1 MATTHRRTWYPLSPG
16 APTRAGRAVAAP
28 VDPLTGPQQALA
40 GRVVT
45 MDDGFTVK
53 TDAVIYIESGVIVAI
68 QDRAQ
73 PAPAGF
79 ADVRVVSTEG
89 TIFPGLIELHNHMC
103 YNALPL
109 WFPVPRRFSNRDQW
123 ARLEDYRRLISGP
136 MTVIGRTPTLL
147 PALVRYVEAKCLLGG
162 VTTTQG
168 IRLASNAGVSR
179 YYRGLVR
186 NVEQTDDPDLP
197 EADARIAD
205 VAAKDARAFEVRLEK
220 ASGRNC
226 LLLHLSEGKD
236 EAARRHFQA
245 LEVKP
250 GRWAISDALAGIHAA
265 ALTPEDFDVLAAN
278 EGSMVWS
285 PLSNLLLYGDTARV
299 DAARAA
305 GVTIGLGSD
314 WSPSGSKNLLGE
326 LKVAAVVNDSRGGV
340 FSARDLVAM
349 ATRNGAAILK
359 WSKALGSLE
368 AGKRADLLVIAGTSG
383 DPYASLIEALETDIR
398 LVMINGIARYGVSD
412 LMDRLAP
419 RHQTVR
425 VGGESRRL
433 YLRQATSDPDVAHVS
448 LRTATSA
455 LRRAFRDIARLAR
468 ALEKPAPPRASRA
481 LDEPE
486 PVVWSLALDE
496 LHETGMALRPR
507 LPYGGPRD
515 FTGPRRLSPRA
526 PAAASLS
533 GLLSPI
539 ALDPLTVAD
548 DGRFLESLGEQPN
561 LPDAVKAGVPDLY

>member
-1 MATTHRRTWYPLSPG
+1 MTAPRNWYPLEPEGPS
-16 APTRAGRAVAAP
+16 RAARAAAVP
-28 VDPLTGPQQALA
+28 IDPLTGPRQALA

-45 MDDGFTVK
+45 MDDDFTVK
-53 TDAVIYIESGVIVAI
+53 SDAVLYIDGGAIVAI
-68 QDRAQ
+68 LDRTQ
-73 PAPAGF
+73 PAPPGF
-79 ADVRVVSTEG
+79 ADVRVVGTGG

-109 WFPVPRRFSNRDQW
+109 WFPVPKQFGNRDQW
-123 ARLEDYRRLISGP
+123 ARLKDYRRLISGP
-136 MTVIGRTPTLL
+136 MTVIGRTPSLL

-205 VAAKDARAFEVRLEK
+205 VAAKDARAFEARLEK
-220 ASGRNC
+220 ASGHNC

-265 ALTPEDFDVLAAN
+265 ALTPQDFDILAAN
-278 EGSMVWS
+278 DGAMVWS

-305 GVTIGLGSD
+305 GVPIGLGSD

-326 LKVAAVVNDSRGGV
+326 LKVAAVVSDSRGGV

-359 WSKALGSLE
+359 WSKVLGSLE
-368 AGKRADLLVIAGTSG
+368 AGKRADLLVIGGTGG
-383 DPYASLIEALETDIR
+383 DPYASLIEALESDIR
-398 LVMINGIARYGVSD
+398 LVMINGVARYGVNV
-412 LMDRLAP
+412 LIDRLAP

-433 YLRQATSDPDVAHVS
+433 YLRQATADPDVAHVS
-448 LRTATSA
+448 LRTATST
-455 LRRAFRDIARLAR
+455 LRRAFRNIAGLAR
-468 ALEKPAPPRASRA
+468 ALEKPAPPRARRA

-496 LHETGMALRPR
+496 LHETGLALRPH

-515 FTGPRRLSPRA
+515 FTGPRRLAPRA
-526 PAAASLS
+526 PAAAALS
-533 GLLSPI
+533 DLLSPI

-548 DGRFLESLGEQPN
+548 DERFLERLGQQPN
-561 LPDAVKAGVPDLY
+561 LPAAVKAGVPDLY